1 MKHRSLLLALVVFMA
16 MTSAAM
22 ADCNQPDDPEIPDGP
37 AASGADMLKAKK
49 AIEAH
54 VSAAEEYMG
63 CGVASALKDR
73 MAGRMEKVVDKFN
86 KELRAYKSKE

>member
-1 MKHRSLLLALVVFMA
+1 MKFKSFAFTLLASLAFSGTA
-16 MTSAAM
+16 FGACDA
-22 ADCNQPDDPEIPDGP
+22 PEDPAIPDGS

-49 AIEAH
+49 AIEAY

-63 CGVASALKDR
+63 CGVASALQDR
-73 MAGRMEKVVDKFN
+73 MAGKMEKVVDKFN